1 MTALQTILVADDNAD
16 DVFLLRQAFR
26 RADATTRLEVVSD
39 GIELFD
45 YLEGRG
51 RHADRATSP
60 LPQAI
65 LMDLNMPRL
74 TGFDVLA
81 RLRREKQ
88 WRRLMVHVMTTSGR
102 ASDMQRV
109 YDLGAN
115 SYVTKPTR
123 MDDLVEFVKALHLW
137 HRYAWTDTLEE
148 VARETGKSRIA

>member
-1 MTALQTILVADDNAD
+1 MITVQTILAADDNAD

-26 RADATTRLEVVSD
+26 KAGATARLEVVSD
-39 GIELFD
+39 GLELFD

-51 RHADRATSP
+51 RHADRVTSP
-60 LPQAI
+60 LPEVI

-74 TGFDVLA
+74 SGFDGLA
-81 RLRREKQ
+81 QLRRDKR

-102 ASDMQRV
+102 VSDMQRV

-137 HRYAWTDTLEE
+137 HRYAWTDSPESGSSAANQIE
-148 VARETGKSRIA
+148 VA